1 MQAEAIL
8 DKSRST
14 GLRELTINKKM
25 FEKPIGL
32 IGRVFGCWHQELSR
46 PFTNE
51 RESYRMCL
59 HCGAHRR
66 FDTETFK
73 TYGPYYFNVAGQK

>member
-8 DKSRST
+8 EKSRSIE
-14 GLRELTINKKM
+14 LNELTINENI

-32 IGRVFGCWHQELSR
+32 IGRIFGCWHQELSR

-51 RESYRMCL
+51 RESYRVCL

-66 FDTETFK
+66 FDTKTFK
-73 TYGPYYFNVAGQK
+73 TYGPYYFSAAEQR